1 MELRQSRA
9 LSTRHIL
16 PNSSQNGRLKFFG
29 SPAIPK
35 SGGLV
40 YDKSISV
47 AQSIFMQLK
56 DFKNQFLEYLE
67 IEKGKAGKTIEN
79 YGHYLDRFLE
89 WSRVTDPKNITEE
102 TVRGFRVYLNR
113 YEDKKGQKLKKI
125 TQNYYIIALR
135 SFLKY
140 LAKKDIK
147 TLSAEKVEAGKVS
160 RKEVEFLEAE
170 EVERI
175 LEAASGNSF
184 KILRDRAMLE
194 LLFSSGLRV
203 SELININRDKLDLK
217 NQEFTV
223 RGKGDKI
230 RLVFVSDSAKQ
241 ALERY
246 LDKRADIDPAL
257 FVRDVKA
264 LKKFETKKPSFKIG
278 ESSALEKNQDKTLRL
293 TPRSVQRMVKFYAAK
308 AGIIKDVHPH
318 TLRHSFATDLL
329 INGADIRSVQAMLG
343 HSSITTTQIYTHITN
358 QQLKEVHKAFHARR
372 RKK

>member
-1 MELRQSRA
+1 
-9 LSTRHIL
+9 
-16 PNSSQNGRLKFFG
+16 
-29 SPAIPK
+29 
-35 SGGLV
+35 
-40 YDKSISV
+40 
-47 AQSIFMQLK
+47 MQLE
-56 DFKNQFLEYLE
+56 DLKNQFLEYLE

-89 WSRVTDPKNITEE
+89 WSKITDPKDITEE
-102 TVRGFRVYLNR
+102 AVRGFRVYLNR

-147 TLSAEKVEAGKVS
+147 TLPAEKVEAGKVS

-170 EVERI
+170 DVERI

-230 RLVFVSDSAKQ
+230 RLVFVSDGAKQ

-246 LDKRADIDPAL
+246 LDKRTDIDPAL

-264 LKKFETKKPSFKIG
+264 LKKFETKKPSFKTG
-278 ESSALEKNQDKTLRL
+278 KSSALEKNEEKSLRL
-293 TPRSVQRMVKFYAAK
+293 TPRSVQRMVKYYAAK
-308 AGIIKDVHPH
+308 AGIIKNVHPH

>member
-1 MELRQSRA
+1 MLHVPRSMN
-9 LSTRHIL
+9 I
-16 PNSSQNGRLKFFG
+16 
-29 SPAIPK
+29 
-35 SGGLV
+35 
-40 YDKSISV
+40 
-47 AQSIFMQLK
+47 K
-56 DFKNQFLEYLE
+56 DLKNQFLEYLE
-67 IEKGKAGKTIEN
+67 IEKGKSEKTIEN
-79 YGHYLDRFLE
+79 YGHYLNRFLE
-89 WSRVTDPKNITEE
+89 WSKISDPKDITEE
-102 TVRGFRVYLNR
+102 AVRGFRVYLNR
-113 YEDKKGQKLKKI
+113 YEDKKGRNLKKI

-140 LAKKDIK
+140 LAKKDIE
-147 TLSAEKVEAGKVS
+147 TLQPEKVEAGKVV
-160 RKEVEFLEAE
+160 RKEVEFLEAG
-170 EVERI
+170 EVEQI
-175 LEAASGNSF
+175 LQAADGNRF
-184 KILRDRAMLE
+184 KALRDRAMLE

-203 SELININRDKLDLK
+203 SELISINRDKLDLK

-230 RLVFVSDSAKQ
+230 RLVFVSDSAKR

-246 LDKRADIDPAL
+246 LDKRTDIDPAL

-264 LKKFETKKPSFKIG
+264 LKKFQPKAGPPMEDKST
-278 ESSALEKNQDKTLRL
+278 EKNLRL
-293 TPRSVQRMVKFYAAK
+293 TPRSVQRMVKYYAAK